1 MAWFKEWFNTSYYH
15 LLYGDRNE
23 HEAADFVHALAHKLQ
38 INDAHFAIDLA
49 CGKGRHAVTL
59 NSHGCKVLGLDLS
72 DESIAYAQQFATN
85 TLQFEVHDMRIA
97 YPGAE
102 VDFLMNLFTSF
113 GYFDAPDDNLNTLKA
128 VNKMLKPNGVFV
140 QDYLNAHKVK
150 SQIIPQQ
157 TIEKQGI
164 QFEIQKTID
173 CNRVFKTIRF
183 EDNQSSYC
191 FTEQVD
197 LLDLQAFEKLYQA
210 AGLRITEVYGDYQ
223 LNSFSPEHSERLILF
238 SEKIVS

>member
-23 HEAADFVHALAHKLQ
+23 QEAADFIHALAQRLQ
-38 INDAHFAIDLA
+38 INPMHSVIDLA
-49 CGKGRHAVTL
+49 CGKGRHAITL
-59 NSHGCKVLGLDLS
+59 NSHGCSVLGLDLS
-72 DESIAYAQQFATN
+72 KESIAHAQQFATN
-85 TLQFEVHDMRIA
+85 TLAFKVHDMRMA
-97 YPGAE
+97 YPGLE

-113 GYFDAPDDNLNTLKA
+113 GYFEDQADNLNTLKA
-128 VNKMLKPNGVFV
+128 VHKMLKPNGVFV

-157 TIEKQGI
+157 TVVKQGI
-164 QFEIQKTID
+164 CFEIQKTINN
-173 CNRVFKTIRF
+173 NRVFKTIQF

-197 LLDLQAFEKLYQA
+197 LLDLQAFEQLYQA
-210 AGLRITEVYGDYQ
+210 AGLSITNVYGDYQ
-223 LNSFSPEHSERLILF
+223 LSPYSPENSERLILF
-238 SEKIVS
+238 SKKM

>member
-1 MAWFKEWFNTSYYH
+1 
-15 LLYGDRNE
+15 
-23 HEAADFVHALAHKLQ
+23 
-38 INDAHFAIDLA
+38 
-49 CGKGRHAVTL
+49 
-59 NSHGCKVLGLDLS
+59 
-72 DESIAYAQQFATN
+72 
-85 TLQFEVHDMRIA
+85 
-97 YPGAE
+97 
-102 VDFLMNLFTSF
+102 
-113 GYFDAPDDNLNTLKA
+113 
-128 VNKMLKPNGVFV
+128 MLKPNGVFV
-140 QDYLNAHKVK
+140 QDYLNANKVK

>member
-1 MAWFKEWFNTSYYH
+1 
-15 LLYGDRNE
+15 
-23 HEAADFVHALAHKLQ
+23 
-38 INDAHFAIDLA
+38 
-49 CGKGRHAVTL
+49 
-59 NSHGCKVLGLDLS
+59 
-72 DESIAYAQQFATN
+72 
-85 TLQFEVHDMRIA
+85 
-97 YPGAE
+97 
-102 VDFLMNLFTSF
+102 MNLFTSF

-157 TIEKQGI
+157 TLEKQGI

-173 CNRVFKTIRF
+173 CNRVYKTIRF